1 MHPYPMIPANYFP
14 THRSPCHPRPSS
26 RHLTIPA
33 VTPAVCRS
41 PPDRIDRQ
49 TPSPLIQPSA
59 RIRCERLLTGQRSLV
74 MEGSAGLRALD
85 GWWLEVPLDSLLPP
99 TVWDRAHDCACAP
112 VEAHRSEVRL
122 G

>member
-1 MHPYPMIPANYFP
+1 MIPANYFP
-14 THRSPCHPRPSS
+14 THRSPCHPRRSS

-85 GWWLEVPLDSLLPP
+85 GWWLEVPLDSFTATDGLGPSSRLCL
-99 TVWDRAHDCACAP
+99 CARD
-112 VEAHRSEVRL
+112 AHRSEVRL
-122 G
+122 GAPA